1 MAEAALPAVIVTPE
15 NATFCAELTNTAM
28 LDAPAVV
35 VAADVN
41 AKSVNVT
48 PVVSPVTASA
58 YPDAGAIVA
67 MSATLYVHCDGV
79 VVQLK
84 PP

>member
-41 AKSVNVT
+41 AKSVNTT
-48 PVVSPVTASA
+48 PVLSPVTCSA
-58 YPDAGAIVA
+58 YPAAVGASTARSDA
-67 MSATLYVHCDGV
+67 LYVHCDAE
-79 VVQLK
+79 QLS